1 MTSSISTESKPHG
14 FFLVKHIFLYLS
26 YHFLFGTFS
35 FRFSSF
41 LPLFAL
47 STSRNPS
54 NYDNFPFFVI
64 ILFSVFFVGL
74 LFITFVQSFPRS
86 RTEAETK

>member
-1 MTSSISTESKPHG
+1 MTSSISTESKPHC
-14 FFLVKHIFLYLS
+14 FFLVKHIFLYFS

-35 FRFSSF
+35 YRFSSF